1 MRKPFKKEVKV
12 VTERDTTD
20 FTTDYATDFT
30 DFTIFIVEIIMG
42 KPFLI
47 QDLTLVG
54 TPLVD
59 LILL

>member
-1 MRKPFKKEVKV
+1 MRKPFKNEVKV

-42 KPFLI
+42 KSFFDTGPNFSWN
-47 QDLTLVG
+47 T
-54 TPLVD
+54 TS
-59 LILL
+59 

>member
-1 MRKPFKKEVKV
+1 MGKPFKKEVKV

-42 KPFLI
+42 KSFFDTGPNFSWN
-47 QDLTLVG
+47 T
-54 TPLVD
+54 TS
-59 LILL
+59 

>member
-42 KPFLI
+42 KSFF
-47 QDLTLVG
+47 
-54 TPLVD
+54 
-59 LILL
+59 